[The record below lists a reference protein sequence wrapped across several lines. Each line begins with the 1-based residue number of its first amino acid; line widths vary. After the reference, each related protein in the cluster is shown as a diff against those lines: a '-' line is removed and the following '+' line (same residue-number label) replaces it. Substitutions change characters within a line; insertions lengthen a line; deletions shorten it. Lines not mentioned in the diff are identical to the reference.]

1 MPQGRPHPNKK
12 HHSKGR
18 VPAHQNTTAFRHNP
32 KSKLTDKIVN
42 RCPNEGL
49 CRRCHDKIEW
59 RKQYRKYKL
68 RTQPGIC
75 NQCQQRNVTA
85 SYHTICPAC
94 AITKSPPMKICAM
107 CTKEPAQQPNGESHQ
122 EQSHTSQDSAKEH
135 NLLSTTQLRVLRTR
149 ERNLRKEQQNQ
160 QEHHNSGTEEE
171 GFLEEDDFQL
181 DDYTIMS
188 EEEQDDEI
196 PLGIPIRDAGLA

>member
-12 HHSKGR
+12 HHNKGR

-75 NQCQQRNVTA
+75 NQCQRRNVTA
-85 SYHTICPAC
+85 SYHTICQDC
-94 AITKSPPMKICAM
+94 AITTKSHPPVKICAM
-107 CTKEPAQQPNGESHQ
+107 CTKEPALSVQAPQQPPP
-122 EQSHTSQDSAKEH
+122 QDSLMEH
-135 NLLSTTQLRVLRTR
+135 CSSTKLRVLRTM
-149 ERNLRKEQQNQ
+149 ERNLRKEQHKQQ
-160 QEHHNSGTEEE
+160 QEPMSCQDEDGY
-171 GFLEEDDFQL
+171 EEDDFQL
-181 DDYTIMS
+181 EDYIMS
-188 EEEQDDEI
+188 EEEDDDI
-196 PLGIPIRDAGLA
+196 IQFGIPIRDAGLA